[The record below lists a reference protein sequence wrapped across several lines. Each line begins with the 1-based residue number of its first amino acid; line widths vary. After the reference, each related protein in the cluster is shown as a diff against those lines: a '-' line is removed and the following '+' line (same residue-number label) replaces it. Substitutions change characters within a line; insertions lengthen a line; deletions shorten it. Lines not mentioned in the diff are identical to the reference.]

1 MVKILT
7 GELPQL
13 TQLRSTTP
21 AKVSSTAGLQN
32 TSIKL
37 FQFFI
42 SSFTHILIY
51 PLQVGYG

>member
-32 TSIKL
+32 TSIK
-37 FQFFI
+37 FSVFI